1 MTQTRAVKALL
12 SLSVMLAIGFAVT
25 CVIPGCATPGATP
38 IAPPTSLGG
47 LAEGPA
53 PGSHVMPDGSVMMP
67 DGSTLLPDGSTL
79 APGAT
84 PMQPGPATEPT
95 AGHGGGHATPSA
107 EDLAAPA
114 KSYRLEVIPILR
126 QHCAGCHTAGGPGA
140 KALAMFDAAGE
151 PRYTAIKENIGR
163 MLLEIQ
169 AGRMPKG
176 KPNALSKEEFDVLDL
191 WGAAEMPD
199 N

>member
-1 MTQTRAVKALL
+1 MPQTHAVKALL
-12 SLSVMLAIGFAVT
+12 GLSVMLAMA
-25 CVIPGCATPGATP
+25 GCAAPSATP

-47 LAEGPA
+47 LAEGPV

-67 DGSTLLPDGSTL
+67 DGSTLSPDGTTL
-79 APGAT
+79 QPGGT
-84 PMQPGPATEPT
+84 PMQPGPATAPT
-95 AGHGGGHATPSA
+95 AGHAGGHATPSA

-126 QHCAGCHTAGGPGA
+126 QHCASCHTAGGPGA

-176 KPNALSKEEFDVLDL
+176 KPNSLSKEEFDVLDL